1 MIQDWHTQIKVK
13 TNSLDKQSFI
23 RLQPEIVDI
32 FINDAIDLF
41 VKERYRDFESTQKRS
56 DELNPLVSEPKDLVI
71 EDKGSYYKAT
81 LPPDYFFHLTSDCK
95 IKVGDKEGE
104 VFLKKMQLD
113 DKTKILND
121 PFNTPNDIEVNFSFQ
136 NDSIFLYSK
145 YPVTKFTLTYLKKPT
160 KVDYRN
166 NISSEFDG
174 KSAEKEI
181 INLVVTKLLENYES
195 QRINTQSKIPIE

>member
-23 RLQPEIVDI
+23 RLQPEVVDI

-41 VKERYRDFESTQKRS
+41 VKERYKDYENTQKRS
-56 DELNPLVSEPKDLVI
+56 DELNPLVSEPVSLEVQEKD
-71 EDKGSYYKAT
+71 GYYKVI
-81 LPPDYFFHLTSDCK
+81 LPKNYFFHLTSDCK
-95 IKVGDKEGE
+95 IKVGDKEGD
-104 VFLKKMQLD
+104 VFLKKVQLD
-113 DKTKILND
+113 DKTKVLND
-121 PFNTPNDIEVNFSFQ
+121 PFNKPNDNEVLLSFQ
-136 NDSIFLYSK
+136 NDSIFLYSI
-145 YPVTKFTLTYLKKPT
+145 YPVTKFILTYLKNPT
-160 KVDYRN
+160 KVNYKE

>member
-23 RLQPEIVDI
+23 RLQPEVVDI

-41 VKERYRDFESTQKRS
+41 VKERYRDYENTQKRS
-56 DELNPLVSEPKDLVI
+56 DELNPLVSEPKSLTI
-71 EDKGSYYKAT
+71 TNKTSYYEAS
-81 LPPDYFFHLTSDCK
+81 LPSDYFFHLTSNCK
-95 IKVGDKEGE
+95 IKIDNKEE
-104 VFLKKMQLD
+104 FIFLKKVQLD
-113 DKTKILND
+113 DITKVLND
-121 PFNTPNDIEVNFSFQ
+121 PFNQPNDTEVLFSFQ
-136 NDSIFLYSK
+136 NNRIFLYSK
-145 YPVTKFTLTYLKKPT
+145 YPVTEFIITYLKKPT
-160 KVDYRN
+160 QVNYIN